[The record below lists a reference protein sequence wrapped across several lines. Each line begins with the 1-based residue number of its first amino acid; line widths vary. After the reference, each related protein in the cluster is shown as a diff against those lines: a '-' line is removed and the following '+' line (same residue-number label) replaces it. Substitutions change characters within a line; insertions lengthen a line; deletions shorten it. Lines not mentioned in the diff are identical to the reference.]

1 MSNPRFYKITG
12 DLRQIC
18 NQHGVSPARVLAR
31 SGLPSDYLENET
43 KGVDSETYFAIWDA
57 IAAEMDHP
65 ELSLTLGRGVS
76 RGPFQPALFAFS
88 ASPDIYTGINRLA
101 VFKPLVAPIRL
112 NFRETKDSFDITF
125 SCEGALNIPDIYAV
139 TEIIFFLDLMRE
151 FTAHHI
157 VPMAVELPTF
167 NHVTQAYKDYVGAP
181 ITRSNVSRLTLHM
194 DDARRPLISADTA
207 FYNVVEQ
214 ELQLRLHKANQDQSI
229 GERVRRAVTELLPSG
244 VVSSDQVSARI
255 GMSKRSL
262 QRKLKQD
269 GTNFQTILDET
280 RASLAL
286 TYLREQ
292 RLSAEETSY
301 LLAYQ
306 DPNSF
311 YRAFHDWTGMT
322 PAQARD
328 TVTN

>member
-1 MSNPRFYKITG
+1 MSLPRFYKIAA
-12 DLRQIC
+12 DLRQTC
-18 NQHGVSPARVLAR
+18 NQHGISPARVLAR
-31 SGLPSDYLENET
+31 SGLPSDYLEIET
-43 KGVDSETYFAIWDA
+43 KGVDGETYFNIWDA
-57 IAAEMDHP
+57 IAAETDNT
-65 ELSLTLGRGVS
+65 ELSLTLGRGIA
-76 RGPFQPALFAFS
+76 RGPFQPALLAFS
-88 ASPDIYTGINRLA
+88 ASPDIHTGLKRLA
-101 VFKPLVAPIRL
+101 LFKPLCAPIRL
-112 NFRETKDSFDITF
+112 IFDETPDQFNITF
-125 SCEGALNIPDIYAV
+125 SSEGCLNIPDIYAV

-157 VPMAVELPTF
+157 VPTSVELPTF
-167 NHVTQAYKDYVGAP
+167 NHVTPAYKRYVGAP
-181 ITRSNVSRLTLHM
+181 IKLSNTSRLTLQM
-194 DDARRPLISADTA
+194 QDARRPLISADTE
-207 FYNVVEQ
+207 FYKVVEQ
-214 ELQLRLHKANQDQSI
+214 ELQLRLHKANQEHSI
-229 GERVRRAVTELLPSG
+229 GERVRRAVIELLPSG
-244 VVSSDQVSARI
+244 AVSSDQVSARI

-269 GTNFQTILDET
+269 DTSFQSILDET

-328 TVTN
+328 TVVS